1 MLQRKTLKFNL
12 HPLLRENITTL
23 SIFNL
28 KVKTLTLYHSNIW
41 ELIIYNVTLTN
52 ELRIIRGSYYEFYI

>member
-12 HPLLRENITTL
+12 HPLLRANIIAL